1 MHRQADRRAK
11 QRLEMRRAEFRQR
24 FEFRDQRPGEMRQ
37 TRVRDI
43 AAREL
48 PREPWTPALKLA
60 GLSDAHARLIT
71 DLYDVHNAGKIDVE
85 FGQPERRSGT
95 TELME
100 VFAPLVAK
108 LRGARRLHQDKSVRQ
123 KAPGSTP
130 DAARADFTRPAAPPP
145 RPARA
150 VAARAGSRGGRPS
163 CRRR

>member
-1 MHRQADRRAK
+1 
-11 QRLEMRRAEFRQR
+11 MRRAEFRQR
-24 FEFRDQRPGEMRQ
+24 GEFREQRPGEMRQ

-71 DLYDVHNAGKIDVE
+71 DLYDGHNAGKIDVE
-85 FGQPERRSGT
+85 FGQPERRFGT

-108 LRGARRLHQDKSVRQ
+108 LRGARQ
-123 KAPGSTP
+123 
-130 DAARADFTRPAAPPP
+130 
-145 RPARA
+145 
-150 VAARAGSRGGRPS
+150 VASG
-163 CRRR
+163 